1 MLKALMKCEGKGASV
16 KYPILPASI
25 LIAALSV
32 PVVFA
37 APADGSSREVVNVIE
52 GEVLS
57 LPTGAETAG
66 QAIAQ
71 NTTSA
76 GTTLQGISAKDRG
89 SVTEVTVRGRNM
101 DASYNAFL
109 LEGGGAMVVDFW
121 NANSSLGQEHYGFST
136 QRVTGVTV
144 GGASGRVRVVI
155 DLVAGQGQMHQIE
168 ASDDVMVIRFGQIVP
183 KQKLDVLTVEGVDF
197 TPDDR
202 IAHII
207 VRTDS
212 VSPVVDLREEN
223 ERVFIDVQKAQLAA
237 GLERSLDVSAFPG
250 PVRQVDTYEVDGK
263 VRIVARLRDKVRMSS
278 FQEGNVLTVTMAPED
293 VVLAKARGEAGD
305 KMAYVG
311 QKVTFDF
318 KDIEV
323 QNALKLIGEVSRLNI
338 IMSDEVTGSLT
349 MRLVDVPWDQ
359 ALDLILLSQ
368 GLDKQTVGNVVR
380 VAPIEVLR
388 SEYEAQIEAQKGS
401 EQLEPLITEFISLS
415 YARVED
421 VKKMF
426 ESAASNAT
434 KGGVTTITQ
443 AGLSTTSS
451 SETTIGILS
460 ARGSFL
466 VDTRTNTLIV
476 KDTQES
482 INNVKRLIATIDK
495 PVQQV
500 LIEARIVEATD
511 SFQRDLGVRWGGTY
525 TTAGNRVLTV
535 GAGNGSTARNIDNV
549 FNGDPIEHGF
559 LVDLPAAVG
568 SGVGGALG
576 LSIARLGSPVVLDL
590 ELSAAE
596 ADGDIKIV
604 SNPRVITTNLK
615 KAMISQGAKVSF
627 ETVSQD
633 GTKTEFIDA
642 VLSLEVTP
650 QITADDH
657 VIMAVVVSK
666 DNATLNITGD
676 GTNIDTKSVETEIF
690 MGDGDTV
697 VIGGIFTRNTSK
709 SDSSVPGLGKVPL
722 FGWLFKHK
730 RVQDDKTEL
739 LIFLTPKIVRTTP
752 TAASI

>member
-1 MLKALMKCEGKGASV
+1 
-16 KYPILPASI
+16 
-25 LIAALSV
+25 
-32 PVVFA
+32 VV
-37 APADGSSREVVNVIE
+37 SLIE
-52 GEVLS
+52 GEELTIPA
-57 LPTGAETAG
+57 LGAANQPAENASGTQLTSITAR
-66 QAIAQ
+66 
-71 NTTSA
+71 
-76 GTTLQGISAKDRG
+76 DRG
-89 SVTEVTVRGRNM
+89 SVTEVRIRGRNM

-109 LEGGGAMVVDFW
+109 LEGGRAMVLDLW
-121 NANSSLGQEHYGFST
+121 GAGSQLDKDHIGFST
-136 QRVTGVTV
+136 QYVTGVTV
-144 GGASGRVRVVI
+144 GDAGGRVRVVI
-155 DLVAGQGQMHQIE
+155 DLEARQDVMHQIE
-168 ASDDVMVIRFGQIVP
+168 ASDDALVVRFGQIVP
-183 KQKLDVLTVEGVDF
+183 KKRQGVLTVESVDF

-207 VRTDS
+207 IRTDNA
-212 VSPVVDLREEN
+212 SPVVNMHEEN
-223 ERVFIDVQKAQLAA
+223 ERVFIDVHKAQLAA

-250 PVRQVDTYEVDGK
+250 PVRQMDSYEVDGK
-263 VRIVARLRDKVRMSS
+263 VRIVARLRDKVRVSS
-278 FQEGNVLTVTMAPED
+278 FQEGNVLTVTLAPED
-293 VVLAKARGEAGD
+293 LALAKAGEAD
-305 KMAYVG
+305 EKFAYVG

-338 IMSDEVTGSLT
+338 IMSDEVSGNLT

-380 VAPIEVLR
+380 VAPIEILR
-388 SEYEAQIEAQKGS
+388 QEYEAKIEAQKGS
-401 EQLEPLITEFISLS
+401 AQLEPLITEFIVLS

-434 KGGVTTITQ
+434 KGGVTTLSQ
-443 AGLSTTSS
+443 AGLSTTSLA
-451 SETTIGILS
+451 ETTIGILS
-460 ARGSFL
+460 SRGSFL
-466 VDTRTNTLIV
+466 VDERTNTLIV
-476 KDTQES
+476 KDTEES

-511 SFQRDLGVRWGGTY
+511 SFQRDLGIRWGGTY
-525 TTAGNRVLTV
+525 TTAGNRVLSI
-535 GAGNGSTARNIDNV
+535 GAANGSTAGNIDNV

-596 ADGDIKIV
+596 AEGDIKIV

-627 ETVSQD
+627 QTVSQD

-650 QITADDH
+650 QITADNH
-657 VIMAVVVSK
+657 VIMQVVVSK

-676 GTNIDTKSVETEIF
+676 GTNIDTKSIETEIF
-690 MGDGDTV
+690 MADGDTV

-709 SDSSVPGLGKVPL
+709 AESGIPGLSKIPL
-722 FGWLFKHK
+722 LGWLFKKK
-730 RVQDDKTEL
+730 RLQDDKTEL
-739 LIFLTPKIVRTTP
+739 LIFLTPKVVRTTP
-752 TAASI
+752 KGSSI

>member
-1 MLKALMKCEGKGASV
+1 VV
-16 KYPILPASI
+16 KTLNRWITGGGVL
-25 LIAALSV
+25 LAA
-32 PVVFA
+32 VFA
-37 APADGSSREVVNVIE
+37 IPAAMAEQDAARSVVSVIE
-52 GEVLS
+52 GEELAM
-57 LPTGAETAG
+57 PTQAAASKPVKQSSFSTQLTGITAR
-66 QAIAQ
+66 
-71 NTTSA
+71 
-76 GTTLQGISAKDRG
+76 DRG
-89 SVTEVTVRGRNM
+89 SVTEVIIRGRNM

-109 LEGGGAMVVDFW
+109 LEGGKAMVVDFW
-121 NANSSLGQEHYGFST
+121 GADSQLGADHFGYST

-144 GGASGRVRVVI
+144 GDVGGRVRVVI
-155 DLVAGQGQMHQIE
+155 DLVARQGVMHQID
-168 ASDDVMVIRFGQIVP
+168 ASDSELVVRFGKIVP
-183 KQKLDVLTVEGVDF
+183 KKRQGILTVESVDF

-202 IAHII
+202 IAHVII
-207 VRTDS
+207 RTDS
-212 VSPVVDLREEN
+212 TSPVVNLREEN
-223 ERVFIDVQKAQLAA
+223 ERVFIDVQKAQLAT

-250 PVRQVDTYEVDGK
+250 PVRQMDSYEVDGR
-263 VRIVARLRDKVRMSS
+263 VRVVARLRGKVHVSS
-278 FQEGNVLTVTMAPED
+278 FQEGNVLTVTIVPED
-293 VVLAKARGEAGD
+293 LALAKARGEVGE
-305 KMAYVG
+305 KFAYVG

-338 IMSDEVTGSLT
+338 IMSDEVTGNLT

-380 VAPIEVLR
+380 VAPIDVLR
-388 SEYEAQIEAQKGS
+388 SEYEAQIQAQKGS
-401 EQLEPLITEFISLS
+401 AQLEPLLTEYIPLS

-434 KGGVTTITQ
+434 KGGVTTISE
-443 AGLSTTSS
+443 AGLATSS
-451 SETTIGILS
+451 STETTIGILS

-466 VDTRTNTLIV
+466 VDERTNTLII
-476 KDTQES
+476 KDTEES

-500 LIEARIVEATD
+500 LIEARIVEASD
-511 SFQRDLGVRWGGTY
+511 SFQRDIGIRWGGTY

-535 GAGNGSTARNIDNV
+535 GAANGSTAGNIDNV

-568 SGVGGALG
+568 AGVGGAVG
-576 LSIARLGSPVVLDL
+576 MSIARLGSPVVLDL

-650 QITADDH
+650 QITADNH
-657 VIMAVVVSK
+657 VIMKVVVSK

-676 GTNIDTKSVETEIF
+676 GTNIDTKAIETEIF
-690 MGDGDTV
+690 MADGDTV
-697 VIGGIFTRNTSK
+697 VIGGIFTRNTSE
-709 SDSSVPGLGKVPL
+709 SVSGIPGLSKLPL
-722 FGWLFKHK
+722 FGWLFKK
-730 RVQDDKTEL
+730 KTVQDNKTEL
-739 LIFLTPKIVRTTP
+739 LIFLTPKVVRM
-752 TAASI
+752 AAQSSAI